1 MTKTW
6 LITGTSSG
14 FGKELA
20 KIVASSKDTELIAT
34 ARKESDLDYLNEF
47 DDERILKQILD
58 VTDTSKIKT
67 VVKNAVEKFGKIDV
81 LVNNA
86 GLGYFSTIEE
96 SDMRQVQYMF
106 DVNVFGLANMTN
118 AVLPIMRKNK
128 NGFIVNLSSALAL
141 TTLPT
146 MGFYSATKY
155 AVEGY
160 ADTLR
165 QEVADLGIQVM
176 NVEPSGARTDWSG
189 RSSKKVQPS
198 IADYKQFSDDIS
210 NVPDS
215 VTSAPGNPQKIAQV
229 IYNQVMNEK
238 VLPKH
243 LPLGQF
249 AVDGGIQNLEG
260 IVSEIKSR
268 HDLSV
273 STDDE

>member
-14 FGKELA
+14 FGKQLA
-20 KIVASSKDTELIAT
+20 QIVAKADDTNLVAT
-34 ARKESDLDYLNEF
+34 ARKMNDLEYLNKF
-47 DDERILKQILD
+47 DDKKILKQILD
-58 VTDTSKIKT
+58 VTDSKKIEE
-67 VVKNAVEKFGKIDV
+67 VVKNTKEKFGNIDV

-96 SDMRQVQYMF
+96 SDMKQVQYMF

-118 AVLPIMRKNK
+118 AVLPIMRAQRSGK
-128 NGFIVNLSSALAL
+128 IVNLSSALAL

-165 QEVADLGIQVM
+165 QEVADFGIQVM

-189 RSSKKVQPS
+189 RSSQKVEPTIQ
-198 IADYKQFSDDIS
+198 DYAKFSDDIES
-210 NVPDS
+210 VPDS

-229 IYNQVMNEK
+229 IYNQVTNEK
-238 VLPKH
+238 ILPKH

-249 AVDGGIQNLEG
+249 AYQGGITNLENLTT
-260 IVSEIKSR
+260 EIKSR
-268 HDLSV
+268 QSISL
-273 STDDE
+273 STDD

>member
-20 KIVASSKDTELIAT
+20 QIVAQNTDTNLVAT
-34 ARKESDLDYLNEF
+34 ARKKSDLDYLDDF
-47 DDERILKQILD
+47 DDQKILKQILD
-58 VTDTSKIKT
+58 VTDAEKIKE
-67 VVKNAVEKFGKIDV
+67 VVKNANEKFGGIDV

-96 SDMRQVQYMF
+96 SDMKQVKYMF

-118 AVLPIMRKNK
+118 AVLPIMRKQK
-128 NGFIVNLSSALAL
+128 SGAIVNLSSALAL

-189 RSSKKVQPS
+189 RSSQKVKPTIS
-198 IADYKQFSDDIS
+198 DYAKFSNDIES
-210 NVPDS
+210 VPDS
-215 VTSAPGNPQKIAQV
+215 VTSAPGDPQKIAQV
-229 IYNQVMNEK
+229 IYNQVTNEET
-238 VLPKH
+238 LPKH
-243 LPLGQF
+243 LPLGRF
-249 AVDGGIQNLEG
+249 AYQGGLDNLES

-268 HDLSV
+268 QDISM
-273 STDDE
+273 STDD

>member
-20 KIVASSKDTELIAT
+20 QIVAQNADTNLVAT
-34 ARKESDLDYLNEF
+34 ARKKSDLDYLDDF
-47 DDERILKQILD
+47 DNQKILKQILD
-58 VTDTSKIKT
+58 VTDAEKIKE
-67 VVKNAVEKFGKIDV
+67 VVKNANEKFGGIDV

-96 SDMRQVQYMF
+96 SDMKQVKYMF

-118 AVLPIMRKNK
+118 AVLPIMRKQK
-128 NGFIVNLSSALAL
+128 SGAIVNLSSALAL

-189 RSSKKVQPS
+189 RSSQKVEPTIS
-198 IADYKQFSDDIS
+198 DYAKFSNDIE

-215 VTSAPGNPQKIAQV
+215 VTSAPGDPQKIAQV
-229 IYNQVMNEK
+229 IYNQVTNEET
-238 VLPKH
+238 LPKH

-249 AVDGGIQNLEG
+249 AYQGGLDNLES

-268 HDLSV
+268 QDISM
-273 STDDE
+273 STDD